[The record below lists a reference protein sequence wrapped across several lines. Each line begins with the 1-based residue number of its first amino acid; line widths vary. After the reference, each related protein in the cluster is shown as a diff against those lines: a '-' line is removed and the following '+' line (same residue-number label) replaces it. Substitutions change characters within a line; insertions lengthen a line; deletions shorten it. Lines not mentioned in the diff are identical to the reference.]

1 MNKASDLYEKGKRLI
16 LFVLEK
22 RRTMV
27 LARLAREDGPSSS
40 FYAFLNQT
48 RKRYFMSYLDLLQSA
63 VETGDNTDF
72 MGNETFQSYS
82 LGRNGYSLNDVLSI
96 PIIVKRAI
104 LEVVTDMVEEG
115 EADSESGFG
124 AASLLWELLGE
135 AEIIRSQSFVQ
146 TRDEVIKFYHSY
158 QEEIDRFP
166 SNLAATL
173 DLSTLML
180 SALRKAVELV
190 GVERCAVFSRDLLT
204 NVLHME
210 ASNFENPV
218 LLADVPLQLDE
229 LLMNDLV
236 HKGKP
241 VLIKGYQRTYP
252 LMSEIMKKMRT
263 KVVLLVPLMVRG
275 HNVGIMLLDNVE
287 KPALFTPE
295 TINLAVRFANR
306 VAVSMENAR
315 LHGSEQRKL
324 KETIALLEVSRI
336 VTSTLDSDTL
346 LSRLVQ
352 ITADTCEVV
361 ECVAYVCKDEN
372 RFYPTAHFGKLSES
386 GWKPEA
392 TDGIQASELSDDEI
406 EFLLKRNRL
415 AFSSSELSPFMPEG
429 ISGIAKVETV
439 LSVPIY
445 SRDRLLGVMVL
456 LYSLPDDELETEDI
470 NLINAISRQAGVA
483 LENASLYEDLEQSYF
498 STIKALARA
507 IEVKDPYTYGHS
519 ERVTVYAIA
528 IGEKMGFSERELKF
542 LKYAAALHDI
552 GKIGIAP
559 KILNKPMGLTDE
571 EFLYVKTHPQLGDS
585 IIELIPFLQESRST
599 ILYHHERF
607 DGKGYPEGLKGSA
620 IPLGARILAVADSFE
635 AMMSDRPY
643 RNALPLHEAVK
654 ELTDHKGTQFDPDVV
669 DAFIEVIAEGG
680 LEEKLELDLPRKSD
694 EKPKVELED
703 GFLP

>member
-1 MNKASDLYEKGKRLI
+1 MNDASDLREKGKRLI
-16 LFVLEK
+16 LFVLDK

-27 LARLAREDGPSSS
+27 LAKLAREEAPSSS

-48 RKRYFMSYLDLLQSA
+48 RKRYFMNYLDLLRSA

-72 MGNETFQSYS
+72 LGNETFQSYS
-82 LGRNGYSLNDVLSI
+82 HGRNGYSLSDVLSI
-96 PIIVKRAI
+96 PVMVKGAI
-104 LEVVTDMVEEG
+104 LELITEMVEDG
-115 EADSESGFG
+115 DTDPESGFG

-190 GVERCAVFSRDLLT
+190 GAERCVIFSRDLLT
-204 NVLHME
+204 NVLHLE
-210 ASNFENPV
+210 ASNFDHPG
-218 LLADVPLQLDE
+218 LPADVPLQLDE
-229 LLMNDLV
+229 SLMNELV
-236 HKGKP
+236 HKGSP
-241 VLIKGYQRTYP
+241 VLVKGYQRSTP
-252 LMSEIMKKMRT
+252 LVSEIMKKMKT
-263 KVVLLVPLMVRG
+263 KVVLLAPLMVRG
-275 HNVGIMLLDNVE
+275 HNVGVMLLDNIE
-287 KPALFTPE
+287 RPELFTPE

-336 VTSTLDSDTL
+336 VTSTLDTETL
-346 LSRLVQ
+346 LARLVQ
-352 ITADTCEVV
+352 VTADTCDVV
-361 ECVAYVCKDEN
+361 ECIAYVCEEEYE
-372 RFYPTAHFGKLSES
+372 FYPTAHFGKLSES
-386 GWKPEA
+386 GWKPDPKECILA
-392 TDGIQASELSDDEI
+392 GELSDEEI
-406 EFLLKRNRL
+406 EYLLKRNKI
-415 AFSSSELSPFMPEG
+415 AFSNPGLSPFMPEG
-429 ISGIAKVETV
+429 VTGVAKVETV

-445 SRDRLLGVMVL
+445 SRERLLGVMVL

-483 LENASLYEDLEQSYF
+483 LDNASLYEDLEQSYF

-519 ERVTVYAIA
+519 ERVTVYAMA
-528 IGEKMGFSERELKF
+528 IGEKMGLSERELKF
-542 LKYAAALHDI
+542 MKYAAALHDI

-571 EFLYVKTHPQLGDS
+571 EFLYIKTHPQLGDS
-585 IIELIPFLQESRST
+585 IIELIPFLQESRAI

-607 DGKGYPEGLKGSA
+607 DGKGYPDGLKGND
-620 IPLGARILAVADSFE
+620 IPLGARILSVADSFE

-643 RNALPLHEAVK
+643 RKALPLHEAVK
-654 ELTDHKGTQFDPDVV
+654 ELTDNKGTQFDPDVI

-680 LEEKLELDLPRKSD
+680 LEDKLELDLPRKSD
-694 EKPKVELED
+694 ENPKVELED